1 MGAIITLSLLGIL
14 ILYIGLYKAKNALLP
29 VSILGLL
36 IAFGFEAYYWNVE
49 AVPLYKGMVIFDHF
63 SLSFSMICIA
73 LTILIL
79 LLSKEYFKAI
89 SDNIAEYYT
98 LILFSLTGALIV
110 CAYHNFAMLFIG
122 LEIMSV
128 ALYILAGIRRTDKV
142 SNEASLKYFLMGAF
156 STGFLLFGITLLYG
170 STGSFDL
177 AVIKQYIIDNP
188 TGVSSMFYGGILL
201 LLVGLCFKVGAAPF
215 HFWTP
220 DVYDGSPILI
230 TTFMSTVVKIA
241 SFAGFLKLF
250 STVLVPLNE
259 FWTPVLLTVVIITLF
274 VGNVTALM
282 QTSYKR
288 MLAYSS
294 ISHAGYMLFAILSI
308 GPNSASGILM
318 YSAAYGLASII
329 SFGALILVKRQAGS
343 DSFESFNGLGKKNP
357 WLAFTITISMLS
369 LAGIPLTA
377 GFIGKF
383 MMFSNVMNDYHTVLL
398 ILAAINAAVGIYYY
412 LRVVVHMYFMKAN
425 DEEKV
430 VMPINFQIVFGLA
443 VILTFVIG
451 VYPDVLLLFGM

>member
-14 ILYIGLYKAKNALLP
+14 LLYLGLYKAKNALLP

-36 IAFGFEAYYWNVE
+36 VAFGFEAYYWNVQAE
-49 AVPLYKGMVIFDHF
+49 PLYRGMVIFDHF
-63 SLSFSMICIA
+63 SLSFSMLCIA

-79 LLSKEYFKAI
+79 LLSKEYFKSI
-89 SDNIAEYYT
+89 SDNIAEYYS
-98 LILFSLTGALIV
+98 LILFSLTGAILV
-110 CAYHNFAMLFIG
+110 CSYHNFAMLFIG

-128 ALYILAGIRRTDKV
+128 ALYILAGIRRTDKA

-188 TGVSSMFYGGILL
+188 TGISPMFYGGILL

-220 DVYDGSPILI
+220 DVYDGAPILI
-230 TTFMSTVVKIA
+230 TIFMSTVVKIA

-274 VGNVTALM
+274 IGNVTALM

-308 GPNSASGILM
+308 GPNSTSGILT

-343 DSFESFNGLGKKNP
+343 DSFESFNGLGKRSP
-357 WLAFTITISMLS
+357 WLAFSITISMLS

-398 ILAAINAAVGIYYY
+398 VLAAINAAVGVYYY
-412 LRVVVHMYFMKAN
+412 LRVVVHMYFMDSK
-425 DEEKV
+425 EEV
-430 VMPINFQIVFGLA
+430 TVSMPINFQIVFVLS
-443 VILTFVIG
+443 VILTFVLG
-451 VYPDVLLLFGM
+451 VYPDALIWLAK

>member
-1 MGAIITLSLLGIL
+1 
-14 ILYIGLYKAKNALLP
+14 
-29 VSILGLL
+29 
-36 IAFGFEAYYWNVE
+36 
-49 AVPLYKGMVIFDHF
+49 
-63 SLSFSMICIA
+63 
-73 LTILIL
+73 
-79 LLSKEYFKAI
+79 
-89 SDNIAEYYT
+89 
-98 LILFSLTGALIV
+98 
-110 CAYHNFAMLFIG
+110 
-122 LEIMSV
+122 
-128 ALYILAGIRRTDKV
+128 
-142 SNEASLKYFLMGAF
+142 
-156 STGFLLFGITLLYG
+156 
-170 STGSFDL
+170 
-177 AVIKQYIIDNP
+177 
-188 TGVSSMFYGGILL
+188 MFYGGILL

-308 GPNSASGILM
+308 GPNSASGILI

-412 LRVVVHMYFMKAN
+412 LRVVVHMYFMTSN
-425 DEEKV
+425 EELKIAV
-430 VMPINFQIVFGLA
+430 PLNFQIVFVLC
-443 VILTFVIG
+443 VILTIILG
-451 VYPDVLLLFGM
+451 IYPDALILSAL